1 MNHHGKQINHG
12 KDHNESIMKQIQRLE
27 RQVMQNMKI
36 LNTYENLEQNE
47 NRHAVE
53 PSTGQVVEEFIRAYL
68 NYRNYYYYYYTLNCG
83 MIKAIKGQIFTVP
96 SFSIH
101 IALKS

>member
-1 MNHHGKQINHG
+1 
-12 KDHNESIMKQIQRLE
+12 MKQIHVQRLE

-47 NRHAVE
+47 NHHAVE

-68 NYRNYYYYYYTLNCG
+68 GYRNYYYYYYTLNCG
-83 MIKAIKGQIFTVP
+83 MIKAKIKGQIFTVA

-101 IALKS
+101 IA